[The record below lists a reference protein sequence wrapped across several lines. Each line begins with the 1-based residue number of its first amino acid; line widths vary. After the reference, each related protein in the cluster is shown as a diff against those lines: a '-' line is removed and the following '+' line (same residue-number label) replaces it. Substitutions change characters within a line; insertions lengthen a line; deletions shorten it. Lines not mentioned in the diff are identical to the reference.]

1 EGASSPSSAHPH
13 RASADHLRCLN
24 GFNVDIP
31 QGPRYVKHL
40 GGGSVLGSRGGSLS
54 GNLPGAQAGEVDF
67 GGEGLHPERLHGA
80 ADEVV
85 AVAAAQQR
93 GGAAAA
99 RSVQLEADRAGVHG
113 GGVQRLDVGGGNVGV
128 EVLLGAPVVV
138 HHFRECVQVAH
149 HQGLFA

>member
-1 EGASSPSSAHPH
+1 PPTSPRPASRAPSPAALGRAPLRPSAAPPGSAAPPRGRSHTRAATPPPALPGSEGASSPSSAHPH

-67 GGEGLHPERLHGA
+67 GGEDLHPERLHGA
-80 ADEVV
+80 ADQVV

-99 RSVQLEADRAGVHG
+99 R
-113 GGVQRLDVGGGNVGV
+113 
-128 EVLLGAPVVV
+128 
-138 HHFRECVQVAH
+138 
-149 HQGLFA
+149 